1 MEAHESE
8 KQTKKQ
14 IEKVENKSTEPHKER
29 FRLKWGKETTKD
41 VRKTSSKPIWSIMW
55 NYGI

>member
-41 VRKTSSKPIWSIMW
+41 VRKTSSKHTVF
-55 NYGI
+55 GV